1 MLQHNVPRNYNPSG
15 TFDSDQYMLEIF
27 SLAALDTFA
36 TDTSGWLN
44 ACGVCEINVLEE
56 AYACDTVCD
65 VPIEFPAVPVYN
77 PYNVVS
83 CN

>member
-15 TFDSDQYMLEIF
+15 TFDADQYMLEIF
-27 SLAALDTFA
+27 SLAPLATFKTNTLA
-36 TDTSGWLN
+36 WLN
-44 ACGVCEINVLEE
+44 ACT
-56 AYACDTVCD
+56 TVCD
-65 VPIEFPAVPVYN
+65 TTSYTCSTVCVVPIAFPAIPVYN